1 MTFIILWLFS
11 GIFAWNITLHSFK
24 RYYYLTN
31 GKDYWKTR
39 EGKNALKGL
48 RLMIILYVF
57 GGFLSLCTIVG
68 VLLLARI
75 RPVYYYE
82 IKD

>member
-11 GIFAWNITLHSFK
+11 GIFAWNITYHSFK
-24 RYYYLTN
+24 RYYYFCT

-39 EGKNALKGL
+39 EGKKTLNGMRIA
-48 RLMIILYVF
+48 IIMYVF
-57 GGFLSLCTIVG
+57 GGFLSLCAIVG
-68 VLLLARI
+68 SLLVAGM
-75 RPVYYYE
+75 RPVYYFE